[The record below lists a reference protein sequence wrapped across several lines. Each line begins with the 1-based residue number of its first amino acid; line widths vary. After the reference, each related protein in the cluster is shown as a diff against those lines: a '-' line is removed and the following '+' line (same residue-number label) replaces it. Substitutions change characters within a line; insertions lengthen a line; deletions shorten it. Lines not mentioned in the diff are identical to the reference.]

1 MRSPA
6 LWFTHAHSAVLLAD
20 DACAHARDELQHP
33 ATAAREEE
41 HVDEEDDEGRVA
53 PRRLPVNHERQL
65 QNNRHRINPELVVF
79 LQDTFD
85 IICTKQK
92 LLI

>member
-6 LWFTHAHSAVLLAD
+6 LWFTHAHRAVMLAD
-20 DACAHARDELQHP
+20 DARAHARDELQHP

-65 QNNRHRINPELVVF
+65 QNNDTELTGIF
-79 LQDTFD
+79 C
-85 IICTKQK
+85 IKQK